1 MPRIPRDY
9 RFSALSGVAPGNK
22 YRGCLTDSR
31 RGGPSVRRP
40 APRSVSEPLRPAGSA
55 RDSPPP
61 ARGQFRQWNSLG
73 SLVPSAADRSRSRRA
88 RPIRLA
94 EPQRQKS
101 EAAIQR
107 TAYHD
112 QYEHD
117 DNRQNLEQPRVRG
130 RAVRV
135 EGALAPPFSHVV
147 RPRRLPAGPC
157 TTRPEIIN
165 PGRGFRQRK
174 HRLRVRRYPA
184 RHRIQ

>member
-1 MPRIPRDY
+1 MFDGLTPRRSK
-9 RFSALSGVAPGNK
+9 RSSTCAAQCVGAASAGRVGKRL
-22 YRGCLTDSR
+22 
-31 RGGPSVRRP
+31 
-40 APRSVSEPLRPAGSA
+40 
-55 RDSPPP
+55 PPP

-112 QYEHD
+112 QDDHD
-117 DNRQNLEQPRVRG
+117 DKRQNLEQPRVRG